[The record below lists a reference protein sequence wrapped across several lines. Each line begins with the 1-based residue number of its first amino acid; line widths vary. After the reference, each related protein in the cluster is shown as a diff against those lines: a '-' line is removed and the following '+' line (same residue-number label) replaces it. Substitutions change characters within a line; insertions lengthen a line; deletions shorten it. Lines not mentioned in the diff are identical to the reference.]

1 MSALTTTAAPSD
13 RTAAPAR
20 SLLRGTSW
28 VVWRRNRT
36 MLLLLT
42 GVTALFT
49 AYCVYLHGMLADF
62 LESPQ
67 AAAKVGQLLPQQEES
82 MGTAFLLLAFLPAV
96 LGVFLGAPLI
106 AAEQEHNT
114 LRLITTQSVARL
126 RVVMTMLAVPLLVVA
141 VSTTLM
147 SVAFTW
153 VWRSVDTRYSNGD
166 WWTSD
171 VIVTTGPVPVALAL
185 FATSFGILA
194 GAVLRRSVAAM
205 GVTFVVL
212 VMGALS
218 VKERVTALFVTPH
231 HLAYPLGN
239 DAPELKPGD
248 VQIDNWVGS
257 ADGTLHGWGTC
268 VLPTE
273 AESAACV
280 KERGIVNDVIEY
292 VKLDQLPG
300 IQWSMTAVLLATTAA
315 MLVAT
320 VLWMRRKSL

>member
-1 MSALTTTAAPSD
+1 MSAPTTTTAPSD
-13 RTAAPAR
+13 RAAAPAR
-20 SLLRGTSW
+20 GLLRGTSW

-36 MLLLLT
+36 VLLLLT
-42 GVTALFT
+42 GTTALFT

-67 AAAKVGQLLPQQEES
+67 AAAKAGQLLPQHEES
-82 MGTAFLLLAFLPAV
+82 MVTAFLLLAFLPAV

-126 RVVMTMLAVPLLVVA
+126 RVIVTMLAVPLLVVVLA
-141 VSTTLM
+141 TTVM

-153 VWRSVDTRYSNGD
+153 VWRSVDVRYSHGN

-205 GVTFVVL
+205 GVTFAFL

-218 VKERVTALFVTPH
+218 VKDRVAALLVTPH
-231 HLAYPLGN
+231 QLTYPRGS
-239 DAPELKPGD
+239 DAPPLKPGD
-248 VQIDNWVGS
+248 VQIDNWLGG
-257 ADGTLHGWGTC
+257 ADGTLYGWGTC

-300 IQWSMTAVLLATTAA
+300 IQWSMTAVLLAMTAA

-320 VLWMRRKSL
+320 VFWMRRKSL